1 MEKQLQVGVISS
13 THGVRGEVKVFPTT
27 DDVTRF
33 RQLKKVYLD
42 TGREMLPLEIQ
53 NVKFFKQFAILKFK
67 GIDNINDIE
76 KYRGKSLMIDREDA
90 VDLDEDEYF
99 IADMI
104 GMKVCTED
112 GSEFGT
118 LKDVMETGAND
129 VYIIDS
135 LEHGEVLI
143 PAIREC
149 ILDVD
154 MDEERMT
161 IHLMEGCWLYNEYS
175 YYDTIPGNGDGRTEY
190 QYYRTC
196 DQQRNLIY

>member
-104 GMKVCTED
+104 GMKVYTED

-135 LEHGEVLI
+135 PEYGEVLI

-154 MDEERMT
+154 MDEDRMT
-161 IHLMEGCWLYNEYS
+161 IQLMEGLV
-175 YYDTIPGNGDGRTEY
+175 
-190 QYYRTC
+190 
-196 DQQRNLIY
+196 

>member
-104 GMKVCTED
+104 GMKVYTED

-143 PAIREC
+143 PASREC

-161 IHLMEGCWLYNEYS
+161 IHLMEGLV
-175 YYDTIPGNGDGRTEY
+175 
-190 QYYRTC
+190 
-196 DQQRNLIY
+196 